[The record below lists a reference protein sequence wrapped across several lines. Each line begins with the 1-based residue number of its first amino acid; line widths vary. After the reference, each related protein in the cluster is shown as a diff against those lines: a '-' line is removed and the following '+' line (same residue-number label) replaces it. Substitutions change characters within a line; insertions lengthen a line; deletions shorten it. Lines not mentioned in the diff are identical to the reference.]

1 MKSRPKNPKG
11 IRPVDVSDLKQIV
24 AWLEAENLYEIEI
37 EETGRHIRIVMA
49 GRAPA
54 SATPS
59 KDDGTGEAVVAHSV
73 GIFLA
78 ALPGRRS
85 NFVQCGDS
93 VKAGSVMAILKIG
106 RLLTPVV
113 APIDGT
119 VVRALVEPETMVEFG
134 TKLFEIKPLKD
145 GIQVGHRVPRALGQM
160 TSER

>member
-1 MKSRPKNPKG
+1 MKSRPKNPKR

-24 AWLEAENLYEIEI
+24 AWLEAEDLYEIEI

-73 GIFLA
+73 GIFLV

-119 VVRALVEPETMVEFG
+119 VVRALVEPQTMVEFG

-145 GIQVGHRVPRALGQM
+145 GIQVGRRVPRAREQM